1 MKRKSMLLRRY
12 CTGLLAALTL
22 LALPGHAHAADKE
35 DPDLQ
40 QTLGNLAVATDERV
54 LTEGHVDMGPKF
66 VDGRW
71 VLMIHDDVARAGAGG
86 ESVWRY
92 PDATVLQIKDAAK
105 LPVPSDPAY
114 EFLAQPAGSEVWVM
128 PQTQHPD
135 VVWLGWNTQDPEVMS
150 RIDRGVTLSLEAVQG
165 PGDVVMY
172 LQSGSFGAPEVL
184 WDSRKQES
192 QPIWVDVNTHTH
204 SNWVFTQPG
213 VYLLQ
218 VKAAADLVDGNHVED
233 TRLLRF
239 AVGDATQAAEAQQAA
254 WQGPLP
260 TSAPAT
266 PVPVATDGAAGAA
279 PTAAPTGVNPIV
291 VVLVLAIAVVVLAV
305 LVGVVL
311 TVRTRGSARRQV
323 EAARGKEP
331 K

>member
-1 MKRKSMLLRRY
+1 MLLRRF
-12 CTGLLAALTL
+12 CTGLLAT
-22 LALPGHAHAADKE
+22 LALACLPGPAHAAPKE

-54 LTEGHVDMGPKF
+54 LTTGHVDMGPKF

-71 VLMIHDDVARAGAGG
+71 VLMIHDDVARAGGGG

-105 LPVPSDPAY
+105 LPVPDDPAY
-114 EFLAQPAGSEVWVM
+114 EFLAQPAGTEVWVM

-165 PGDVVMY
+165 PGDVLMY

-184 WDSRKQES
+184 WDSRQQAA

-218 VKAAADLVDGNHVED
+218 VKASADLVDGNHVED

-239 AVGDATQAAEAQQAA
+239 AVGDATEPRAAQQAT
-254 WQGPLP
+254 WQGPAP
-260 TSAPAT
+260 TSATASATAAAT
-266 PVPVATDGAAGAA
+266 PAAASGAPSQA
-279 PTAAPTGVNPIV
+279 NPIV
-291 VVLVLAIAVVVLAV
+291 VVLVIAIAVVVLAV

-311 TVRTRGSARRQV
+311 TVRARGSARSQV
-323 EAARGKEP
+323 EAARGKDT